1 MACND
6 APTQI
11 PARDPPVSQSANLS
25 QPTVTRVQTRAPDTT
40 TATTGAAEEVP
51 AGLSDRLSHSSAPY
65 TDPLDRIPWHELSTE
80 NFWLPESAVS
90 LHGLDAYHRLP
101 EAQRRHLSQLEY
113 LNAVEAGIWLE
124 AIFMARIADSVQR
137 AGDDSALCYHLHEL
151 REEAGHSLMFVELYR
166 RAGMDRVPT
175 AFHRLRLANLVG
187 RRAPFE
193 STAFWLAV
201 LIGEQV
207 PDRLNRVV
215 HHHRHEV
222 DPAAHA
228 IARIHSRDE
237 ARHIAHAREQLRT
250 RLDAMPRWRRQLL
263 GVPIRRLFGQFV
275 RALYLPEPALYERA
289 GLTPGRD
296 WARRA
301 ATNPERIAFI
311 DTCVAPTRDVLA
323 PFDLRLDWH

>member
-1 MACND
+1 M
-6 APTQI
+6 P
-11 PARDPPVSQSANLS
+11 
-25 QPTVTRVQTRAPDTT
+25 TRAPATAASVTT
-40 TATTGAAEEVP
+40 PAAEAP
-51 AGLSDRLSHSSAPY
+51 AALSDRLSMSSAPY
-65 TDPLDRIPWHELSTE
+65 TDPLDRIPWPELSTE

-90 LHGLDAYHRLP
+90 LHGLDIYHRLP

-124 AIFMARIADSVQR
+124 AIFMARIADSVQT
-137 AGDDSALCYHLHEL
+137 ADDDGALRYHLHEL
-151 REEAGHSLMFVELYR
+151 REEAGHSLMFMEFYR
-166 RAGMDRVPT
+166 RTGMRRVPT
-175 AFHRLRLANLVG
+175 AFPGLRLANLVG

-201 LIGEQV
+201 FIGEQV

-215 HHHRHEV
+215 HHRRREV
-222 DPAAHA
+222 DPVAHA
-228 IARIHSRDE
+228 IARIHTRDE
-237 ARHIAHAREQLRT
+237 ARHIAHAREQLQK
-250 RLDAMPRWRRQLL
+250 RLGTMPRWRRRLL

-301 ATNPERIAFI
+301 ATNPERVAFI
-311 DTCVAPTRDVLA
+311 DTCVAPTRETLA
-323 PFDLRLDWH
+323 PFDLHLDWR